1 MSINSAQANDIV
13 FRGSETLYSQLL
25 SVLGKKE
32 SLGCCCYF
40 SFLHLPHLNKSS
52 LTKRNP
58 QKPETVQSKSRQVRT
73 QWVVEAEVAT
83 TVTSRFS
90 LPKAVS
96 SKWVC
101 AMWWHIFFYP
111 FRCISITRSTS
122 IDISRNPF
130 LNFWMAIFYGLCRC
144 RIGCWNELWFVVIF
158 IAVRYEIS
166 HKSIDVSNEHI
177 SGAFL
182 GFQISGS
189 LIRNPIRIFSV

>member
-1 MSINSAQANDIV
+1 V
-13 FRGSETLYSQLL
+13 C
-25 SVLGKKE
+25 LGRKKA
-32 SLGCCCYF
+32 SLGCYF

-58 QKPETVQSKSRQVRT
+58 QKPETVSEQIQTSPYAMSRGSGGGYDRHITIFSPEGRLFQVGMCS
-73 QWVVEAEVAT
+73 VVT
-83 TVTSRFS
+83 Y
-90 LPKAVS
+90 L
-96 SKWVC
+96 
-101 AMWWHIFFYP
+101 FFYP

-130 LNFWMAIFYGLCRC
+130 LNFWMAIFYGLRRC

-166 HKSIDVSNEHI
+166 HKSIDVPNEHI

-182 GFQISGS
+182 GFQVSGP
-189 LIRNPIRIFSV
+189 LIRNPIRIFGGLFRPLFGCWEIRRKQRGPWTLF